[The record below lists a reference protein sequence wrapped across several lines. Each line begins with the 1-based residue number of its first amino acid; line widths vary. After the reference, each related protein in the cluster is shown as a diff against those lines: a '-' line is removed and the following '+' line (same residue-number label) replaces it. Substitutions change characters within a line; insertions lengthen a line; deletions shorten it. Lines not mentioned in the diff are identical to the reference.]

1 MARSHSRVWVYV
13 GREFLLFFSV
23 SFLFF
28 FFLFFLNQVLVMAEE
43 IFAKK
48 VPFWDVLRL
57 VLYSLPVVFAY
68 AFPFGALVGALMAI
82 GRLASD
88 NEVLSLAA
96 LGVPP
101 RQMLVPLLVLG
112 LAFSL
117 VSFVMNDYFIPLGN
131 IRFAEIYRRIVYSNP
146 ALELE
151 PLSVKRYENTTIITG
166 GVEGRKLEN
175 LLIIDRS
182 PEGNRRVITAREAQL
197 EDDAANQGVIA
208 LTLQS
213 VFSQLSYPREGDR
226 YDYTLSD
233 SMIYRILLKNITSAT
248 IGGLTPSSMSSVD
261 VWNQIRSKS
270 ESQRGAA
277 AQKEEKVRALA
288 FSLASGMRAAERL
301 GADVPGLVGQQR
313 AVADALLQQL
323 SAEKARNVTDQSLQ
337 AYRVEWNRKF
347 SMPAACLVFALF
359 AFPVGM
365 RARRS
370 GRTVG
375 FGIGLLVAIVYWGLL
390 LAGQTF
396 GVRMSL
402 SPALSMWLPDA
413 LVLSAGIALLAFGG
427 RR

>member
-1 MARSHSRVWVYV
+1 MARSHSRIWIYV

-28 FFLFFLNQVLVMAEE
+28 FFLFFINQVLVMAEE
-43 IFAKK
+43 IFSKK

-57 VLYSLPVVFAY
+57 IVYSLPVVIAY
-68 AFPFGALVGALMAI
+68 AFPFGSLVGALMAI

-88 NEVLSLAA
+88 NEILALGA

-101 RQMLVPLLVLG
+101 RQLLVPLLILG
-112 LAFSL
+112 LASSL
-117 VSFVMNDYFIPLGN
+117 VSFVTNDYFIPLGN

-166 GVEGRKLEN
+166 GVEGRKIEN

-182 PEGNRRVITAREAQL
+182 AEGNRRLITAREAQL
-197 EDDAANQGVIA
+197 EDDTANAGVVA
-208 LTLQS
+208 LTLQG
-213 VFSQLSYPREGDR
+213 VFTHLSYPREGDR
-226 YDYTLSD
+226 YDYTMSD
-233 SMIYRILLKNITSAT
+233 SMIYRIMLKEFTAT
-248 IGGLTPSSMSSVD
+248 IGGLTPSSMSSAD
-261 VWNQIRSKS
+261 VWKQIRAKT
-270 ESQRGAA
+270 ESQRGVV
-277 AQKEEKVRALA
+277 AQKDEKVRALA
-288 FSLASGMRAAERL
+288 FSLAAGLRAAQRL
-301 GADVPGLVGQQR
+301 AADVPGLAGQQR
-313 AVADALLQQL
+313 VVADSLLQQL
-323 SAEKARNVTDQSLQ
+323 TIERGRNVTDQSLQ

-375 FGIGLLVAIVYWGLL
+375 FGIGLLVAICYWGLL
-390 LAGQTF
+390 LAGQTL

-402 SPALSMWLPDA
+402 SPAFSMWLPDA
-413 LVLSAGIALLAFGG
+413 LVLTAGIAILAFGG